1 MSLENHPTPTLQVY
15 DPPMCCSTGACGP
28 SLDPALIRFA
38 ADLEWLG
45 QQGVTVE
52 RFNLAQQPGA
62 FANNTLVKHTL
73 EHEGNA
79 CLPLILFEDSI
90 VSCGRYPTRE
100 ELAAHAGLAASE
112 PVSVYTP
119 AVAELVA
126 IGAAIAANCEPCF
139 KYHTAQAK
147 IHGVSPR
154 DMARA
159 VAMAQAVKEA
169 PARSILGLAER
180 TLGCSVLP
188 QDAGAPGAGTCC
200 TPVNI
205 GGSSKCR

>member
-15 DPPMCCSTGACGP
+15 DPPMCCATGACGP
-28 SLDPALIRFA
+28 SLDPALVRFA

-45 QQGVTVE
+45 QQGPTVE
-52 RFNLAQQPGA
+52 RYNLAQQPGA
-62 FANNTLVKHTL
+62 FTNNAVVKQTLDHD
-73 EHEGNA
+73 GNG
-79 CLPLILFEDSI
+79 CLPLLLFDGKI
-90 VSCGRYPTRE
+90 VSRGVYPSRD
-100 ELAAHAGLAASE
+100 ELVSFVGLAATEAISLY
-112 PVSVYTP
+112 SP

-139 KYHTAQAK
+139 KYHSARANK
-147 IHGVSPR
+147 LGVSPR

-180 TLGCSVLP
+180 TLGYSVLP

-200 TPVNI
+200 APVTI
-205 GGSSKCR
+205 GGSSKCC

>member
-1 MSLENHPTPTLQVY
+1 MSLENHHTPTLQVY

-28 SLDPALIRFA
+28 SVDPALVRFA

-45 QQGVTVE
+45 QQGLTVE
-52 RFNLAQQPGA
+52 RYNLAQQPGPFVDNA
-62 FANNTLVKHTL
+62 LVKQAL
-73 EHEGNA
+73 EHGGTA
-79 CLPLILFEDSI
+79 CLPLILVEGMI
-90 VSCGRYPTRE
+90 VSRGAYLTRE
-100 ELAAHAGLAASE
+100 EMAAHAGLAASE
-112 PVSVYTP
+112 PASVYTP

-139 KYHTAQAK
+139 KYHSAQAK
-147 IHGVSPR
+147 KHGVSPR

-200 TPVNI
+200 APVTI
-205 GGSSKCR
+205 GGSSKCC